1 MNTNG
6 DNKNVQQAIINSVEN
21 SVNKDQDISSILSQ
35 YNSRN
40 DQQKVKYL
48 TVLLGIGGKDALE
61 AVIET
66 GKTNNADLKNAVILS
81 LANWK
86 DQSALQTLIDLSR
99 TTTKAAQLDAV
110 VRSEENTSELQSLMR
125 ISYAVVCLKTKK
137 ELSKTPKK
145 NS

>member
-99 TTTKAAQLDAV
+99 TTTNAAQLDAV
-110 VRSEENTSELQSLMR
+110 VKGLVRLTASSDITGERKLLIYRDLMEV
-125 ISYAVVCLKTKK
+125 AQTTAQK
-137 ELSKTPKK
+137 
-145 NS
+145 